1 MASMRML
8 LLAAA
13 LGAAAELAA
22 ETVSF
27 ERYQPLVDRYPFGEP
42 PEGFD
47 PDKMSSEVSKSAAS
61 AKPEAL
67 TGEQAEIAKNVTFS
81 VINKEPD
88 GTVRVGFSDNADPK
102 QPHHY
107 YMGVGETRDGWT
119 VKEADPVEK
128 TMKLVSKDGVE
139 VSLELGGSSSGKDSS
154 KSTAGAGGGAMRG
167 NAGRSSLLGPGSGGS
182 AAGSFKSAR
191 RARQEREAEEAA
203 ARKRAAE
210 EEMAKRAEA
219 DAIERDE
226 RALRAEELAEQRRQ
240 LEILREELRKN
251 REARDARDADKNEGS
266 VE

>member
-13 LGAAAELAA
+13 LGCAAAELAA
-22 ETVSF
+22 GTVSF
-27 ERYQPLVDRYPFGEP
+27 ERYQPLVDRHPFGRP

-119 VKEADPVEK
+119 VKEADPAEK
-128 TMKLVSKDGVE
+128 TMTLVSRDGVE
-139 VSLELGGSSSGKDSS
+139 VSLELGGSSAGKGAA
-154 KSTAGAGGGAMRG
+154 AGKPAGRTPAHD
-167 NAGRSSLLGPGSGGS
+167 RSSLLGPGGGGS
-182 AAGSFKSAR
+182 LGSFRTR
-191 RARQEREAEEAA
+191 RALRAKEAA
-203 ARKRAAE
+203 ENEARKAAAE
-210 EEMAKRAEA
+210 EERKKLAEA
-219 DAIERDE
+219 EREE
-226 RALRAEELAEQRRQ
+226 REKERMSREAEREEQRRQ
-240 LEILREELRKN
+240 LEAIREELRRN
-251 REARDARDADKNEGS
+251 REMREANANGEEAVD
-266 VE
+266 

>member
-1 MASMRML
+1 MRML

-13 LGAAAELAA
+13 LGCAAAELAA
-22 ETVSF
+22 GTVSF
-27 ERYQPLVDRYPFGEP
+27 ERYQPLVDRHPFGRP

-119 VKEADPVEK
+119 VKEADPAEK
-128 TMKLVSKDGVE
+128 TMTLVSRDGVE
-139 VSLELGGSSSGKDSS
+139 VSLELGGSSAGKGAS
-154 KSTAGAGGGAMRG
+154 AGKPAGRTPAHD
-167 NAGRSSLLGPGSGGS
+167 RSSLLGPGGGQL
-182 AAGSFKSAR
+182 GSFRAR
-191 RARQEREAEEAA
+191 RAIRAKEAA
-203 ARKRAAE
+203 ESEARRAAAE
-210 EEMAKRAEA
+210 EERKKLAEA
-219 DAIERDE
+219 EREE
-226 RALRAEELAEQRRQ
+226 REKERMSREAEREEQRRQ
-240 LEILREELRKN
+240 LEAIREELRRN
-251 REARDARDADKNEGS
+251 REMREANANGEEAVD
-266 VE
+266 

>member
-8 LLAAA
+8 LLLAA
-13 LGAAAELAA
+13 LGCAAAELAA
-22 ETVSF
+22 GTVSF
-27 ERYQPLVDRYPFGEP
+27 ERYQPLVDRHPFGRP

-119 VKEADPVEK
+119 VKEADPAEK
-128 TMKLVSKDGVE
+128 TMTLVSRDGVE
-139 VSLELGGSSSGKDSS
+139 VSLELGGSSAGKGAA
-154 KSTAGAGGGAMRG
+154 AGKPAGRAP
-167 NAGRSSLLGPGSGGS
+167 AHDRSSLLGAGGGQL
-182 AAGSFKSAR
+182 GSFRAR
-191 RARQEREAEEAA
+191 RALRAKEAA
-203 ARKRAAE
+203 ENEARRAAAE
-210 EEMAKRAEA
+210 EERKKLAEA
-219 DAIERDE
+219 EREE
-226 RALRAEELAEQRRQ
+226 REKERMSREAEREEQRRQ
-240 LEILREELRKN
+240 LEAIREELRRN
-251 REARDARDADKNEGS
+251 REMREANANGEEAVD
-266 VE
+266 